1 MTGGSRITYREC
13 SKQRADRLGSLC
25 KQQTTQAVF
34 VSYYNT
40 KGDESWKEFHWKMN

>member
-1 MTGGSRITYREC
+1 MTGGSRSTYREC
-13 SKQRADRLGSLC
+13 SSKRADRLGSLW
-25 KQQTTQAVF
+25 KQTTQAVF